1 MGQSILQGSTI
12 SAAKGDGVRR
22 RIVGSVGFA
31 TLAASCSVDSRTKPL
46 HPESMSSAAQA
57 DPLEAAGASRAED
70 GRALGNGLND
80 LARTA
85 LLGDAVAVR
94 QFLGAITPLVCSLC
108 RGVMGR
114 HHPDLEDA
122 IQDCLVD
129 VVRALPQF
137 RFDSDATHYVTKI
150 TLRRAIAARQR
161 GQARSTRLATLDAQ
175 DLSSPSLDDGS
186 EARADLVRN
195 LLDELNQEQAN
206 VLRLR
211 LMLGHSI
218 GEIACMTGVS
228 LNTVKSRLRLG
239 KVQLRRWLE
248 RRGEGPRAR

>member
-1 MGQSILQGSTI
+1 
-12 SAAKGDGVRR
+12 
-22 RIVGSVGFA
+22 
-31 TLAASCSVDSRTKPL
+31 
-46 HPESMSSAAQA
+46 MSSAAQA
-57 DPLEAAGASRAED
+57 DPREEEETTRAED
-70 GRALGNGLND
+70 CRPLGSGLND

-85 LLGDAVAVR
+85 LLGDAFAVR

-108 RGVMGR
+108 RGVLGR
-114 HHPDLEDA
+114 HNPDLEDA

-137 RFDSDATHYVTKI
+137 RFESDVTHYVTKI
-150 TLRRAIAARQR
+150 ALRRAIAARQR
-161 GQARSTRLATLDAQ
+161 ARTHLTRLATLDSHE
-175 DLSSPSLDDGS
+175 LSILKTDEGT

-195 LLDELNQEQAN
+195 LLDDLNKEQAN

-218 GEIACMTGVS
+218 GEIAYITGVS

-248 RRGEGPRAR
+248 RRGEGPRARR

>member
-1 MGQSILQGSTI
+1 
-12 SAAKGDGVRR
+12 
-22 RIVGSVGFA
+22 
-31 TLAASCSVDSRTKPL
+31 
-46 HPESMSSAAQA
+46 MSSAAQA
-57 DPLEAAGASRAED
+57 DPREEETTRAED
-70 GRALGNGLND
+70 GRPLGSGLND

-85 LLGDAVAVR
+85 LLGDTFSVR
-94 QFLGAITPLVCSLC
+94 QFLGEITPLVCSLC

-114 HHPDLEDA
+114 HNPDLEDA

-129 VVRALPQF
+129 VIRALPQF
-137 RFDSDATHYVTKI
+137 RFESDVTHYVTKI

-161 GQARSTRLATLDAQ
+161 ARTHSTRVATLDAHA
-175 DLSSPSLDDGS
+175 LSISKTDEGT

-195 LLDELNQEQAN
+195 LLDELNKEQAN

-218 GEIACMTGVS
+218 GEIACITGVS

-248 RRGEGPRAR
+248 RRGEGPRARR

>member
-1 MGQSILQGSTI
+1 LVSGI
-12 SAAKGDGVRR
+12 
-22 RIVGSVGFA
+22 
-31 TLAASCSVDSRTKPL
+31 
-46 HPESMSSAAQA
+46 
-57 DPLEAAGASRAED
+57 
-70 GRALGNGLND
+70 ND

-85 LLGDAVAVR
+85 LLGDAFAIH
-94 QFLGAITPLVCSLC
+94 QFLGAITPLVCRLC
-108 RGVMGR
+108 RGVIGR
-114 HHPDLEDA
+114 NNPDLEDA

-161 GQARSTRLATLDAQ
+161 GQARSTRLATLDAH
-175 DLSSPSLDDGS
+175 DLSISSLDDGS
-186 EARADLVRN
+186 EVRADLVRS
-195 LLDELNQEQAN
+195 LLDQLSQEQAN

-228 LNTVKSRLRLG
+228 QNTVKSRLRLG

-248 RRGEGPRAR
+248 RRGEGPRARR